1 METRVVMSRRLALF
15 AVAVAAAVLPPRPVL
30 GAVATAA
37 AADDA
42 SPGCTRQCGN
52 ISIPHPFG
60 VEHGCFLP
68 GLNVT
73 CRNGTELFLGDGTV
87 QVLEISI
94 QNATVRINA
103 SSAYFPGSNNSHS
116 KPSGTWS
123 GALGDGGAY
132 TLAWGRNILLA
143 FGCNVQVFLV
153 GDRSRTLSTCA
164 ALCDWDEHENTWF
177 FRSPEL
183 LFSGIGSCQASILTA
198 RSSYGINALW
208 LNGSTGPSH
217 MSETDI
223 WIVDSEFLSS
233 FVDYGTYLTT
243 SLPAVLDWRI
253 NHTICHDNASSAAC
267 RSSHSSCKNAT
278 DSGPVAHVCNCAQG
292 YQGNPYVPD
301 GCRDINECDDPETYP
316 CHGNCKNTEGGY
328 ECHCLPGFTGNASI
342 PNGCKGMKVAK
353 LAC

>member
-1 METRVVMSRRLALF
+1 MSRRLALF

-37 AADDA
+37 AADDVA

-60 VEHGCFLP
+60 VEHDCFLP

-94 QNATVRINA
+94 HNATVRINA
-103 SSAYFPGSNNSHS
+103 KPAYFPFSDTGLG
-116 KPSGTWS
+116 KPITSGTWS

-132 TLAWGRNILLA
+132 TLAWRRNRLMA
-143 FGCNVQVFLV
+143 WGCNVQVLV
-153 GDRSRTLSTCA
+153 GDRGKTLSACA
-164 ALCDWDEHENTWF
+164 AVCDWDENGF
-177 FRSPEL
+177 FCPL
-183 LFSGIGSCQASILTA
+183 VDPLSGIGSCQAIIMTG
-198 RSSYGINALW
+198 RSSYGIKALP

-217 MSETDI
+217 MSDAAI
-223 WIVDSEFLSS
+223 YIVDSEFRS
-233 FVDYGTYLTT
+233 FGGYGTLYRGTR
-243 SLPAVLDWRI
+243 SLPSVLYWRI

-267 RSSHSSCKNAT
+267 RSSHSSCENTT

-292 YQGNPYVPD
+292 YQGNPYIPD
-301 GCRDINECDDPETYP
+301 GCIDINECDDPETYP
-316 CHGNCKNTEGGY
+316 CFGNCNNTEGGY
-328 ECHCLPGFTGNASI
+328 DCQCPPGFTGNASI

-353 LAC
+353 LVC